1 MQLLLNSATLPR
13 KWASSFKKKSS
24 SNSSKP
30 PPGPSTRKSLVRSS
44 SFSHPRH
51 RPPADEGEV
60 FKIPIAPVPTNIRLK
75 NSSDSL
81 STFQNSPWK
90 SKSFSDLKSQRDT
103 VKMRVGRRPPSIAPP
118 PPPVRNSSCSLPS
131 RSISYDSLVQPPPP
145 PPSTASIL
153 NKNLR
158 STSWRNIFAASSN
171 SNFGGMNRNH
181 RLSQGPKKV
190 NPPSVPQVKYP
201 RSSCSSFGSDQNC
214 PEEAEID
221 AFAPNRRLSEE
232 RIVPRP
238 QQQPSSSSSSTYN
251 TLRKTPKSPGRDSP
265 GHDSNASSVT
275 LGSASSGGC
284 RNSTTSLDSGR
295 ASNSAT
301 ESIRSGN
308 THVLHHPQIHHHQS
322 TNLGPQSSQRLSYQS
337 SVGSSSNSSFRQSYH
352 SSSSSSSV
360 GSSSIADHDGIY
372 SLNVHDMISRGHPD
386 HEILNSWLT
395 DLHFEEYYDLFVS
408 AGYDMPT
415 ISRMTPEDL
424 TAIGI
429 KKPNHRKRLKMEIAK
444 LNIGDGLPEY
454 IPDSLEEWLHCI
466 RLSEYGPHL
475 RAQGYNTVNDASQI
489 TIEDL
494 EDVGLFRL
502 GHQKRFLLAV
512 KRNKDLKAGRRF
524 TTPHPS
530 LNTGVTT
537 VQHHHPPYDNNNS
550 SLYRNEKCQFT
561 SFQQPKYHPDII
573 RIEPTPVQVTPS
585 TLPPDMPRPMAP
597 LQMFTHHRANTF
609 VPRSYDDTDIMRK
622 AEESVLIH
630 NHHHQPMRNSSS
642 NGGDGTLPRPKGYVK
657 PRPIAKVVAKTR
669 ENPCIERVEDDL
681 TKDLKICSSSLGRT
695 ARSCSDG
702 FRASLRQFHGPSLD
716 SSSTSPPPPAPECD
730 GIIPFANE
738 NAGTIRM
745 RSGSTHIHDVSNYD
759 WNPQSSKEHH
769 DSPLEDD
776 PKSSQLIQQQR
787 QAQQPQQQT
796 NHSAQL
802 KSTLIQRQ
810 GRTAGDVLNDIG
822 SMLADLTDE
831 LDAMLHMDQSENS
844 KNPSAT
850 SSS

>member
-1 MQLLLNSATLPR
+1 MR
-13 KWASSFKKKSS
+13 KISS
-24 SNSSKP
+24 
-30 PPGPSTRKSLVRSS
+30 V
-44 SFSHPRH
+44 
-51 RPPADEGEV
+51 
-60 FKIPIAPVPTNIRLK
+60 
-75 NSSDSL
+75 
-81 STFQNSPWK
+81 
-90 SKSFSDLKSQRDT
+90 
-103 VKMRVGRRPPSIAPP
+103 
-118 PPPVRNSSCSLPS
+118 
-131 RSISYDSLVQPPPP
+131 
-145 PPSTASIL
+145 
-153 NKNLR
+153 
-158 STSWRNIFAASSN
+158 
-171 SNFGGMNRNH
+171 GGMNRNH

-251 TLRKTPKSPGRDSP
+251 TLRKTPKERFQLTNRRIDMTLSPGLVIP
-265 GHDSNASSVT
+265 
-275 LGSASSGGC
+275 
-284 RNSTTSLDSGR
+284 
-295 ASNSAT
+295 
-301 ESIRSGN
+301 
-308 THVLHHPQIHHHQS
+308 HVLHHPQIHHHQS

-512 KRNKDLKAGRRF
+512 KRNKDFKSRKTLHNSTSLLKYRRDYGLSQLPF
-524 TTPHPS
+524 KS
-530 LNTGVTT
+530 LP
-537 VQHHHPPYDNNNS
+537 Q
-550 SLYRNEKCQFT
+550 L
-561 SFQQPKYHPDII
+561 YHPICH
-573 RIEPTPVQVTPS
+573 V
-585 TLPPDMPRPMAP
+585 PMAP

-681 TKDLKICSSSLGRT
+681 TKDLKIL
-695 ARSCSDG
+695 
-702 FRASLRQFHGPSLD
+702 ASLRQFHGPSLD